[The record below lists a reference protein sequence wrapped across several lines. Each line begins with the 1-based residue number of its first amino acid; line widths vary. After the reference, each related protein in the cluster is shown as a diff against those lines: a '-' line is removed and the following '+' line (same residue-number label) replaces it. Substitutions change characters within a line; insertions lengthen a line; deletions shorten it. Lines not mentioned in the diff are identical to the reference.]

1 MEYNEPLN
9 LSIKKKPIAVVTP
22 SSSNKVDI
30 GGNFGSVSN
39 DADDPSEHL
48 DTSSP
53 SGVNESD
60 NMNQSSPP
68 VPNTDDTNACTDSV
82 SAKRSKSPIKHTPNA
97 MNEADESSNSSA
109 HNLSL
114 VNLLYGNSTTS
125 LNAAEMPPRSPSV
138 GGLSTYASS
147 QTSTLAQT
155 QQQQQQQQSPSQSTL
170 STSILEATNSLN
182 NYLNQQ
188 KSLGIAKMHLERYL
202 KVTNQYLHATLD
214 GANLTSNEQ
223 INHLIRT
230 NILTNKIA
238 ANNLISIINK
248 LLEQNIISE
257 YYFKHASRLMMQSYE
272 NVTATAAATAAAA
285 ATANFSDTNLITND
299 KDIAFDLFDKNKLSP
314 TQNTT
319 AGVHQTSELLK
330 ELIKQREMRLNAESQ
345 DDDGDISDNELNDNN
360 PHKMELLDYD
370 DTIKKETIPVHA
382 NPFMSYLHMHLNR
395 SLDKGK
401 TDNKY
406 FNGASIAIPNS
417 VSPTDSTSLSPLIAP
432 IETKTKSHK
441 KRANHHTSS
450 ANSFTNNNN
459 NNTHSKSSSRSSRF
473 DLALNLSQRTAL
485 DQQKNSPNNMHI
497 QQPHQPHHH
506 SQQPQH
512 QTHQQTHPQH
522 HSHHQQSQSHQSQ
535 STHQSQQEQI
545 NEKKKPHIKKPLN
558 AFMLYM
564 KEMRAKVVAECT
576 LKESAAI
583 NQILGRRWHSLS
595 REEQSKYYEKARQ
608 ERQLH
613 MELYPGWSARDNY
626 GYVSK
631 KKKRKKDRS
640 PADSGGNNMKKC
652 RARFGL
658 DQQNQWC
665 KPCRRKKKCI
675 RYMEG
680 DNDER
685 TNDGDDMRGGN
696 ISDDNL
702 GSCGSVDDVKTPP
715 EDDMESLNHSLSS
728 PGAFSGLSYLQSPS
742 TNLASPL
749 RTNSIL
755 YNSNNLSQTH
765 TENSHN
771 SVNDSNNNNNPNNS
785 TNSHNISSII
795 K

>member
-22 SSSNKVDI
+22 SSSASNKLDVA
-30 GGNFGSVSN
+30 GSSGSASN
-39 DADDPSEHL
+39 DADDPNERL

-53 SGVNESD
+53 SGVNERD
-60 NMNQSSPP
+60 NMNQSSP
-68 VPNTDDTNACTDSV
+68 VPNIEDTSACRNATDSI
-82 SAKRSKSPIKHTPNA
+82 SAKRSISPIKPTPSTV
-97 MNEADESSNSSA
+97 NEMDESSNSSV
-109 HNLSL
+109 HNLNL
-114 VNLLYGNSTTS
+114 VNLLYGNSAPS
-125 LNAAEMPPRSPSV
+125 LNATEVPRSPSV
-138 GGLSTYASS
+138 SGLSTYTAA
-147 QTSTLAQT
+147 QTNTLAPN
-155 QQQQQQQQSPSQSTL
+155 QQQQQQQPPSSAL
-170 STSILEATNSLN
+170 SASILEATNSLN

-272 NVTATAAATAAAA
+272 NVTATTAS
-285 ATANFSDTNLITND
+285 NFPELSLTTNTD
-299 KDIAFDLFDKNKLSP
+299 KDAFDLFDKSKLSP
-314 TQNTT
+314 TQNSN
-319 AGVHQTSELLK
+319 AHQPSELLK
-330 ELIKQREMRLNAESQ
+330 ELIKQREIRFNEEQQ
-345 DDDGDISDNELNDNN
+345 DDDGDISDSETNDN
-360 PHKMELLDYD
+360 PQKVELLDYD

-401 TDNKY
+401 TDTKY
-406 FNGASIAIPNS
+406 FNGASIVIPNS

-432 IETKTKSHK
+432 IEGKTKSHK
-441 KRANHHTSS
+441 KRTSNHHS
-450 ANSFTNNNN
+450 ATANNFTNNNN
-459 NNTHSKSSSRSSRF
+459 NNSHSKSTSRSSRF

-583 NQILGRRWHSLS
+583 NQILGRRWHALG
-595 REEQSKYYEKARQ
+595 REEQAKYYELARR

-613 MELYPGWSARDNY
+613 MQMYPDWSSRTNASR
-626 GYVSK
+626 G
-631 KKKRKKDRS
+631 KKRKRKQ
-640 PADSGGNNMKKC
+640 DSNDGGNNMKKC

-715 EDDMESLNHSLSS
+715 EDDIESLNHSLSS

-771 SVNDSNNNNNPNNS
+771 NSANDSNNNSNPNNS